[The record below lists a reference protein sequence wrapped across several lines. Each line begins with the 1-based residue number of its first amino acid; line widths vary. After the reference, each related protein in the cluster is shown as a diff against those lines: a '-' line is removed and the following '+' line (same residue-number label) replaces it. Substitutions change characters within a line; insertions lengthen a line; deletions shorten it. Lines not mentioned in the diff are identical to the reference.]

1 MSFKEKSIWIS
12 LVSTIIIFGYYFL
25 RIFQMANN
33 EKVAHREIAVFF
45 ISIIILIVVVEI
57 ILHILLAGF
66 HRPEAEDER
75 DQLIEL
81 RATRNAY
88 YLLVAGVV
96 TANIAFLV
104 LAAPIL
110 VAHIILFFF
119 ILAESVAFIT
129 QLFYYRRGI

>member
-12 LVSTIIIFGYYFL
+12 LVTTILIFGYYFL

-33 EKVAHREIAVFF
+33 EEATHTEIAVFF
-45 ISIIILIVVVEI
+45 ISVIVLIVIVET
-57 ILHILLAGF
+57 ILHILLAIF

-75 DQLIEL
+75 DRLIEL
-81 RATRNAY
+81 KATRNAY
-88 YLLVAGVV
+88 YLLVAGVF
-96 TANIAFLV
+96 TAIVGFV
-104 LAAPIL
+104 VSAAPIL

-119 ILAESVAFIT
+119 ILAETGAFIT

>member
-1 MSFKEKSIWIS
+1 M
-12 LVSTIIIFGYYFL
+12 T
-25 RIFQMANN
+25 NN